1 MPDAFYEYCEQLA
14 QWMAHSH
21 DSVIGAGPAPGENH
35 ANVPITTRSGTW
47 YLHVLPSHQGP
58 VVLREAPEPQSI
70 TLLRTGKPLSSKR
83 QADGLAITIPSH
95 LRTDLDDVIAVRF

>member
-14 QWMAHSH
+14 QWMAHSR

-58 VVLREAPEPQSI
+58 VVLHEAPEPKSV

-83 QADGLAITIPSH
+83 KADGLAITIPSH
-95 LRTDLDDVIAVRF
+95 LRTDMDDVIAVRF